1 MIEFQ
6 RVGNGG
12 PPNDS
17 TMPDFKNAL
26 IQTLT
31 QKGMRVYDGDPSLNG
46 CPFNFSQFTYNP
58 GTSTSYYTMFLV
70 VMNQSVD
77 NMCLILTSGA
87 ELSLTGFTDN
97 PTYYAYI
104 AVAYSDEQ
112 GNISMSIQKLGYYTS
127 TYSLDSY
134 TITTNSSVAIVFG
147 TSSNSYLLGIC
158 IGANTWGYVGEGTA
172 KFFTTGLV
180 TINIPNIVADD
191 PHTLV
196 INKPFGEYGLA
207 AIAFP
212 SADTASQSINY
223 NRQYLIQNT
232 MYYCISNPGAAVKYC
247 IY

>member
-1 MIEFQ
+1 MITFQ
-6 RVGNGG
+6 RVGDGG
-12 PPNDS
+12 TPSVS
-17 TMPDFKNAL
+17 TMPDFKAGL

-31 QKGMRVYDGDPSLNG
+31 QNGMRVYDGDPSLNG
-46 CPFNFSQFTYNP
+46 CPFNFSQFAYSP
-58 GTSTSYYTMFLV
+58 GTSASYYTMFLV

-87 ELSLTGFTDN
+87 ILSSTGFTRTSSNIYLAAAYVDN
-97 PTYYAYI
+97 
-104 AVAYSDEQ
+104 Q
-112 GNISMSIQKLGYYTS
+112 GNISISIGNNHGS
-127 TYSLDSY
+127 SVYSLDSY
-134 TITTNSSVAIVFG
+134 IITTNNIVSIVWG
-147 TSSNSYLLGIC
+147 TALASYGFC
-158 IGANTWGYVGEGTA
+158 IGDNVWAYNMRSGGIQ
-172 KFFTTGLV
+172 FFTTGLV

-196 INKPFGEYGLA
+196 INKPLGEYGLA

-212 SADTASQSINY
+212 SADTASQSQNY

>member
-12 PPNDS
+12 STNFS

-31 QKGMRVYDGDPSLNG
+31 QNGMRVYDGDPSLNG

-70 VMNQSVD
+70 IMNQNVD

-87 ELSLTGFTDN
+87 TLSSTGFTETSSNIYLAAAYVDN
-97 PTYYAYI
+97 
-104 AVAYSDEQ
+104 Q
-112 GNISMSIQKLGYYTS
+112 GNISISIGDNYGRS
-127 TYSLDSY
+127 VYSLDSY
-134 TITTNSSVAIVFG
+134 IITTNNKVSIVWG
-147 TSSNSYLLGIC
+147 TESINAGIC
-158 IGANTWGYVGEGTA
+158 IGDGIWAYIREGTA

-180 TINIPNIVADD
+180 TINIPNVAADD

-196 INKPFGEYGLA
+196 INKPLGQYGVA

-212 SADTASQSINY
+212 SKDTASQYPNY
-223 NRQYLIQNT
+223 NRQYLIKNT
-232 MYYCISNPGAAVKYC
+232 MYYCISAPSAAVKYC